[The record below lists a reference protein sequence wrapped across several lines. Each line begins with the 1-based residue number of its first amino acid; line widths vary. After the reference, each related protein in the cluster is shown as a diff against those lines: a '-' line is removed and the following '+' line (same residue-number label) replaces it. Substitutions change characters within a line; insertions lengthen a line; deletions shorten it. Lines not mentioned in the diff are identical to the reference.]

1 MTSERRPPRPIQR
14 EEDSEPTSSRTS
26 PPPPMPEEP
35 PSTRQATLSSVVS
48 PTTRDDGP
56 PAVAA
61 RAREGRDLARLCMQL
76 LEKHGARLVSLEA
89 LLGQPP
95 SGLPGAPKGTGLTQL
110 VIDLTAAVATLTSSV
125 ETDRKAREAELVK
138 ATAAR
143 EAEAKLA
150 AERREPWSR
159 GAWLAAGAAIT
170 ALATL
175 AALGSWH
182 WLSTLHH

>member
-1 MTSERRPPRPIQR
+1 MTSERRPPRPSQR
-14 EEDSEPTSSRTS
+14 EEDSEPTSRTS
-26 PPPPMPEEP
+26 PPPPMPEDP
-35 PSTRQATLSSVVS
+35 PSTRQATLSSVVV
-48 PTTRDDGP
+48 PVRDDGP

-159 GAWLAAGAAIT
+159 GAWLATGAVVT
-170 ALATL
+170 ALAGT
-175 AALGSWH
+175 AALAGGH
-182 WLSTLHH
+182 WLITLHH